1 MSKRILLQGDSIT
14 DCGRHRDNFYGM
26 GEGYPR
32 LVEASLG
39 MENPNEY
46 EFINRGISGNRI
58 VDLYA
63 RIKADFINLAPD
75 YASIY
80 VGVNDTWHF
89 SGFFG
94 GPEKN
99 WMPNEYFEECY
110 RYILTE
116 IKEKTNAKIIMIEQ
130 FLLYTPDKDFFHVD
144 LDAKIQI
151 TRKLAREFADVF
163 IPMDGIFASH
173 CVGTEPTTWA
183 ADGVH
188 PTEAGARLIAGYY
201 ADAFDKIYASI
212 K

>member
-1 MSKRILLQGDSIT
+1 MKILFQGDSIT
-14 DCGRHRDNFYGM
+14 DAGRDRNDIHNLGN
-26 GEGYPR
+26 GYPKFTAALIKNR
-32 LVEASLG
+32 HPET
-39 MENPNEY
+39 
-46 EFINRGISGNRI
+46 EFEFMNLGISGNRAENLRDRWQKDCI
-58 VDLYA
+58 DLQ
-63 RIKADFINLAPD
+63 PD
-75 YASIY
+75 VVSILI
-80 VGVNDTWHF
+80 GVNDTWHF
-89 SGFFG
+89 SGCFEG
-94 GPEKN
+94 TEKK

-110 RYILTE
+110 RYILSE

-163 IPMDGIFASH
+163 IPMDGLFASH
-173 CVGTEPTTWA
+173 CLNTEPTKWA

-201 ADAFDKIYASI
+201 ADAFDKIFASI